1 MLKKPRIFLQFILS
15 IFIGC
20 YVFSLV
26 RYPVYSDQISD
37 LEDQIN
43 QTNQEIQKKQGIL
56 ASIEQRISEISN
68 SNYTVSQK
76 IALINTEISNL
87 NKSISANESAI
98 NTKIKEIEEKQAL
111 LEAKKQSMDT
121 LSSELYIQSR
131 FRISTFFLSDEK
143 WDDMIKDFFVKK
155 NTISLLKDD
164 VEKINGEFSNLTES
178 KQQLEDQKAEL
189 EDEKQ
194 GLAQSY
200 TLLAQEKAKLQAE
213 LSSQTSSKNSV
224 SSSISNLMSQMSTLQ
239 KALITARLGGTV
251 VNPDSVPSGSDLG
264 SLSNF
269 LSKASSGSFGVFS
282 IGAYTNRNG
291 MSQWGAKARAE
302 AGQTYTQILKAYYPS
317 TKIVTGYVEPMTI
330 RVYGTGVD
338 CSGNSKKY
346 DETIPFSTY
355 MKRIYEMPSSW
366 KSEALKAQAVSAR
379 TYAIYKVKTQK
390 YIIPNESNQV
400 YKNCDNLS
408 GWVNAVSS
416 TQGIVMTSGGV
427 VFASQYAAVSG
438 GWVNN
443 VGWDTTDGTANG
455 DWMSRAWESI
465 SKVSW
470 FYKIWYRTGYTSGT
484 TVNADSCNRNPWLT
498 QTEMADIL
506 NSYMLWKQIDLK
518 GSVDMSRI
526 YPIHDA
532 CHSSG
537 NPYSY
542 AEVKS
547 LIKNPVTSISYAI
560 ASSSNG
566 TTNSITFGT
575 NRGVMI
581 VNGNDFKYI
590 YNLRAPGYLRIP
602 QNNFVFINIQMK

>member
-1 MLKKPRIFLQFILS
+1 MLKKPQFFLQLILAA
-15 IFIGC
+15 FVVG
-20 YVFSLV
+20 YAFSLAKH
-26 RYPVYSDQISD
+26 PVYSDQISD
-37 LEDQIN
+37 LQDQID
-43 QTNQEIQKKQGIL
+43 QTNQEIQKKQSIL
-56 ASIEQRISEISN
+56 ADVEKKINNISN
-68 SNYTVSQK
+68 SNYSVSQK
-76 IALINTEISNL
+76 ISLINAEITTL
-87 NKSISANESAI
+87 NQSIATNESNI
-98 NTKIKEIEEKQAL
+98 NEKIKEIEEKQAL
-111 LEAKKQSMDT
+111 LEEKKQSMDA
-121 LSSELYIQSR
+121 LSTELYIQSR
-131 FRISTFFLSDEK
+131 FRISTFFLSDQK
-143 WDDMIKDFFVKK
+143 WNDMVKDFFVKK

-164 VEKINGEFSNLTES
+164 VEKINGEFSSLTES
-178 KQQLEDQKAEL
+178 KAQLEGQKTDL

-194 GLAQSY
+194 ALAQSY
-200 TLLAQEKAKLQAE
+200 TLLVDEKAKLQAE
-213 LSSQTSSKNSV
+213 LNSQNSTKNSV
-224 SSSISNLMSQMSTLQ
+224 TASINSLMSQMSTLQ
-239 KALITARLGGTV
+239 KALITARLGGTIV
-251 VNPDSVPSGSDLG
+251 DPDSVPSGSDLG

-269 LSKASSGSFGVFS
+269 LSKAPSGSFGVFS

-302 AGQTYTQILKAYYPS
+302 AGQTYTQILNAYYPS
-317 TKIVTGYVEPMTI
+317 AKIVTSYTEPSTI

-338 CSGNSKKY
+338 CSGKSKSY

-355 MKRIYEMPSSW
+355 MNRIYEMPSSW
-366 KSEALKAQAVSAR
+366 GSEALKAQAISAR
-379 TYAIYKVKTQK
+379 TYAIYKVNTQK

-408 GWVNAVSS
+408 AWVQAVSA
-416 TQGIVMTSGGV
+416 TKGIVLTSGGS

-470 FYKIWYRTGYTSGT
+470 FYKIWYRTGYTTGT

-498 QTEMADIL
+498 QTEMADII

-518 GSVDMSRI
+518 GTVDMSRI
-526 YPIHDA
+526 YPINDA

-542 AEVKS
+542 SQVKS
-547 LIKNPVTSISYAI
+547 LINNPVTSVSYAI

-566 TTNSITFGT
+566 TTNTITFGT
-575 NRGVMI
+575 NRGAMI
-581 VNGNDFKYI
+581 INGNDFKYI

>member
-542 AEVKS
+542 TEVKN